1 MDNEIYAKVVRL
13 GPDDAREL
21 LANNLINRVLSKILV
36 SKYAKIMSA
45 GGWVINGETIGVS
58 TSGQLLN
65 GQHRLRAI
73 IECEKEVEMFVAYN
87 LDIKNFDTIDTGR
100 SRTAVDVLT
109 IDGYNRRTAAA
120 LATAARLNIA
130 MASVGNIEMAA
141 QMGDLTTPHLISK
154 EIRSDK
160 RYLEAVEFLSA
171 YKKTDLPIPMPSMSF
186 AVYRFFIIDK
196 DFSKKWLHGFITG
209 ENLKHNDYRL
219 WVRNKITRTNSTPL
233 SLSNYQKLYILIKAW
248 RYSLD
253 GREVS
258 GEKSF
263 IAASRGVLQYM
274 HIDGDKVILSG
285 SASKF
290 KSGKI
295 IKTKL

>member
-1 MDNEIYAKVVRL
+1 
-13 GPDDAREL
+13 
-21 LANNLINRVLSKILV
+21 
-36 SKYAKIMSA
+36 
-45 GGWVINGETIGVS
+45 
-58 TSGQLLN
+58 
-65 GQHRLRAI
+65 
-73 IECEKEVEMFVAYN
+73 
-87 LDIKNFDTIDTGR
+87 
-100 SRTAVDVLT
+100 
-109 IDGYNRRTAAA
+109 
-120 LATAARLNIA
+120 
-130 MASVGNIEMAA
+130 
-141 QMGDLTTPHLISK
+141 
-154 EIRSDK
+154 
-160 RYLEAVEFLSA
+160 
-171 YKKTDLPIPMPSMSF
+171 MPSMSF